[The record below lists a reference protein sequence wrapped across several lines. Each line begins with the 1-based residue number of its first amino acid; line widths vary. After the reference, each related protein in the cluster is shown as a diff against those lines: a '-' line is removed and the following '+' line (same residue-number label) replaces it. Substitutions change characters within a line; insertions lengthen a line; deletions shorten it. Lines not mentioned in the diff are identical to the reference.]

1 MYLTYEQYKT
11 NTYADNDVIA
21 DESTFNKFVP
31 LATMVIDAM
40 TMHRLEAGGFEGADD
55 YTQTHVMNAMAAQMT
70 YQAANGYRVLSD
82 GRDQS
87 VQSLT
92 LGRTSLNFGT
102 NGAGK
107 TQSAADTVTAE
118 ETTALLETTGLLYRG
133 LD

>member
-1 MYLTYEQYKT
+1 MYLTYEQYKA
-11 NTYADNDVIA
+11 NDYADNDVIA
-21 DESTFNKFVP
+21 DESAFNKFLP
-31 LATMVIDAM
+31 LATMVIDSM

-82 GRDQS
+82 GRGQS

-102 NGAGK
+102 NGSGV
-107 TQSAADTVTAE
+107 TQSAANAVTADE
-118 ETTALLETTGLLYRG
+118 AVVLLEATGLLYRG

>member
-1 MYLTYEQYKT
+1 MYLTYEQYKA
-11 NTYADNDVIA
+11 NMYSDNDVIA
-21 DESTFNKFVP
+21 DEGTFNKFLP
-31 LATMVIDAM
+31 LATMVIDSM

-102 NGAGK
+102 GGTGK

-118 ETTALLETTGLLYRG
+118 ETAALLETTGLLYRG